1 MERLTE
7 KHFGNEGYYMKC
19 SEDCHAPQDCI
30 DCAAFDK
37 LVDRLAA
44 YEDTGLEPEDFKKAF
59 NEGALLKLTAQYLGT
74 TPDRLHEWVK
84 ADKEDRL
91 VALPAKTVWELTL
104 DAGPDCDMKCPVDVW
119 DEALGCDFCGKAKLF
134 AYERPCTQERLK
146 ELGKTVFLTREEAET
161 ALAGEGGKHETD

>member
-30 DCAAFDK
+30 DCAAFEK

-44 YEDTGLEPEDFKKAF
+44 YEDTGLLPEDFKKAF
-59 NEGALLKLTAQYLGT
+59 NEDALLKLTAQYLRT
-74 TPDRLHEWVK
+74 TPDRLIELTQ
-84 ADKEDRL
+84 ADKEGRL
-91 VALPAKTVWELTL
+91 VALPCKVGDTVYIPTIE
-104 DAGPDCDMKCPVDVW
+104 KQNVDRVRVQGISISVSGRAILRFGGYPIGSAW
-119 DEALGCDFCGKAKLF
+119 GDGCGKDW
-134 AYERPCTQERLK
+134 
-146 ELGKTVFLTREEAET
+146 FLTREEAEA

>member
-44 YEDTGLEPEDFKKAF
+44 YEDTGLEPDDLKRVF
-59 NEGALLKLTAQYLGT
+59 NEDAVLNLAGQALGIP
-74 TPDRLHEWVK
+74 PDRLRELAQ
-84 ADKEDRL
+84 AD
-91 VALPAKTVWELTL
+91 
-104 DAGPDCDMKCPVDVW
+104 
-119 DEALGCDFCGKAKLF
+119 
-134 AYERPCTQERLK
+134 
-146 ELGKTVFLTREEAET
+146 REERHA
-161 ALAGEGGKHETD
+161 